1 MTPLICA
8 SKFGSLDAC
17 RLLIQNGAQI
27 TKKSC
32 NGQSPLHYAARKG
45 HTRVLEVGGLQDKIS
60 SNFRVRGLLNP
71 EIGNLWHEDMT
82 KQSLSHH
89 KLCT

>member
-1 MTPLICA
+1 MSDKSLLIIHTDINFPAALNASCSFMSPLICA

-17 RLLIQNGAQI
+17 RLLIQNGAHI

-45 HTRVLEVGGLQDKIS
+45 HTKVLEVGAIPILIIKY
-60 SNFRVRGLLNP
+60 NNV
-71 EIGNLWHEDMT
+71 
-82 KQSLSHH
+82 
-89 KLCT
+89 

>member
-45 HTRVLEVGGLQDKIS
+45 HTRVLEVGFAK
-60 SNFRVRGLLNP
+60 
-71 EIGNLWHEDMT
+71 
-82 KQSLSHH
+82 
-89 KLCT
+89 